1 MQIQLPE
8 KVSHLEENNNK
19 KWGNEKLL
27 LPTGFEFLYAI
38 TALYFRYYYGNLNTV
53 KSRVLMR
60 VTNLKNEF
68 LGVL

>member
-38 TALYFRYYYGNLNTV
+38 TALYFSTP
-53 KSRVLMR
+53 SF
-60 VTNLKNEF
+60 NEENPCAQNH
-68 LGVL
+68 GK